1 MKSPPVAIAADPL
14 PARLLF
20 WLSASVGVTM
30 VGMGII
36 WPIMPVYAF
45 QLGAAG
51 TELGLIIA
59 AFNLARSVFN
69 PVVGRIS
76 DRLGRKPF
84 MLAGLFCYALLSV
97 AYIHATS
104 VSGLIAVRFA
114 HGMAAVCVAPVA
126 MAVVAEVAPPQRL
139 GLYMG
144 TLSMALMLG
153 VGAGPMLGGFIMDW
167 LGMEA
172 AFLSMGGLAL
182 VTLFG
187 ILMFVPRLGTSP
199 KEPRVLPPSLRET
212 LTQSRIL
219 QAVFVI
225 RFFSAAGQGAVYT
238 FLPLYGAAI
247 GLSSTQVGFLLGVN
261 VLLIAFLQRP
271 GGRLADRTR
280 PVMLMVAG
288 IIVSGLAVIGMT
300 AFAHFEWVLA
310 MNTLMGVANG
320 IAVPAALVLAG
331 REGARVGMGSV
342 MGLFDAA
349 LSLGFIVSPILLG
362 LVLDMFGIESIFYT
376 GGIIILGGS
385 LVVTRWFLPRQ
396 AGA

>member
-1 MKSPPVAIAADPL
+1 MPFATTAEPIS
-14 PARLLF
+14 ARILF
-20 WLSASVGVTM
+20 WLSASVGITM
-30 VGMGII
+30 LGMGII
-36 WPIMPVYAF
+36 WPIMPVYAT

-69 PVVGRIS
+69 PVVGRFS
-76 DRLGRKPF
+76 DRMGRKPF

-114 HGMAAVCVAPVA
+114 HGLAAVCVAPVA
-126 MAVVAEVAPPQRL
+126 MAMVAEVAPPPRL

-153 VGAGPMLGGFIMDW
+153 IGAGPMLGGFIMDW
-167 LGMEA
+167 LGMDA
-172 AFLSMGGLAL
+172 AFLSMGGLAA
-182 VTLFG
+182 VTSIG
-187 ILMFVPRLGTSP
+187 ILVFVPRFGRLQAEQRVASLPVFDTLRQSP
-199 KEPRVLPPSLRET
+199 
-212 LTQSRIL
+212 IL

-238 FLPLYGAAI
+238 FLPIYGAAI
-247 GLSSTQVGFLLGVN
+247 GLSSTQVGLLLGVN

-280 PVMLMVAG
+280 PVVLMVAG
-288 IIVSGLAVIGMT
+288 IIVSGLAVIAMPMVD
-300 AFAHFEWVLA
+300 HFGWVLA
-310 MNTLMGVANG
+310 MNVLMGVANG

-331 REGARVGMGSV
+331 REGTRVGMGSV

-362 LVLDMFGIESIFYT
+362 LVLDIFGINSIFYT
-376 GGIIILGGS
+376 GGAIILGGS
-385 LVVTRWFLPRQ
+385 LVVTAWFRPRRT
-396 AGA
+396 GI